1 MDESLDKRL
10 AVLRDYLRR
19 KGADPDLAPVF
30 LEQLRASPFNPW
42 PRLVELALAG
52 VGVYSALRWLVHIL
66 LRV

>member
-1 MDESLDKRL
+1 MDESVDRRL

-30 LEQLRASPFNPW
+30 LEELKTSPINPW
-42 PRLVELALAG
+42 PRLIELALAG
-52 VGVYSALRWLVHIL
+52 VGIYSALRWLIHIF